1 MKIVVAN
8 LPFHGTDRDLA
19 VIQGLPNV
27 EVIKLSPEQFGR
39 GVNGAK
45 LLILPGSSHTTRDL
59 EVLRANGGEQM
70 IHSHLAQGGFV
81 LGICG
86 GMQWMCEKLDDPLL
100 TQGEQTSVDGIGLI
114 PNSRTIWGTTMIST
128 QIRAQLSIA
137 GGGAITG
144 VEHRSGYT
152 TFGAQYHPLAHILN
166 RKFEGTQPDEVALPT
181 GNGNGEVVR
190 WAPGSETVDGV
201 VLDDMHIVGSYIHL
215 ILTNPTVLEMLL
227 PLVN

>member
-1 MKIVVAN
+1 MRIAVAK

-27 EVIKLSPEQFGR
+27 EVIKLSPEQFAQGT
-39 GVNGAK
+39 NGAK

-59 EVLRANGGEQM
+59 EVLRANGGEEM
-70 IHSHLAQGGFV
+70 IHDHLGQGGFV

-86 GMQWMCEKLDDPLL
+86 GMQWLCETLYDPFL
-100 TQGEQTSVDGIGLI
+100 TQGEQVSVAGLGLI

-128 QIRAQLSIA
+128 QVSAELSIA
-137 GGGAITG
+137 SGGAISG

-152 TFGAQYHPLAHILN
+152 TFGEQNQPLARIIN
-166 RKFEGTQPDEVALPT
+166 RKFEGAQAKEAVLPAQEGSREVI
-181 GNGNGEVVR
+181 R
-190 WAPGSETVDGV
+190 WAPGSETTDGV
-201 VLDDMHIVGSYIHL
+201 VLNNMHIVATYLHL
-215 ILTNPTVLEMLL
+215 ILTNTKFLEILL